1 MADEDS
7 PRPTPQQVTATTHTR
22 HSSSEHRTSQRKET
36 LTIRIQVEAH
46 VGAITNPEA
55 AREAGYAVAIVA
67 REDRPGYPALLV
79 GERIYNA
86 SGGTRDKQ
94 FCVTANETES
104 HRDGTFGIEEARMFG
119 DLLKKHFV
127 DAKLACI
134 VKVCVTVFK
143 SPETHRHVYT
153 EVVTYQIDPFEWT
166 PRSHGVTTTTHKIPT
181 LGLED

>member
-1 MADEDS
+1 MQLPSWREKIAL
-7 PRPTPQQVTATTHTR
+7 VT
-22 HSSSEHRTSQRKET
+22 
-36 LTIRIQVEAH
+36 L
-46 VGAITNPEA
+46 
-55 AREAGYAVAIVA
+55 
-67 REDRPGYPALLV
+67 ALLV

>member
-1 MADEDS
+1 M
-7 PRPTPQQVTATTHTR
+7 
-22 HSSSEHRTSQRKET
+22 
-36 LTIRIQVEAH
+36 IRIQVEAH
-46 VGAITNPEA
+46 VGAITNLEA
-55 AREAGYAVAIVA
+55 VKQAGYEVAIQS
-67 REDRPGYPALLV
+67 RKTRPGYPIILV

-86 SGGTRDKQ
+86 SDGTLDKK
-94 FCVTANETES
+94 FCVTANETYS
-104 HRDGTFGIEEARMFG
+104 HRDGTFGIEEAHVIG

-127 DAKLACI
+127 DTKLARI

-166 PRSHGVTTTTHKIPT
+166 SRSHGVTTTTHKIPT

>member
-1 MADEDS
+1 M
-7 PRPTPQQVTATTHTR
+7 
-22 HSSSEHRTSQRKET
+22 
-36 LTIRIQVEAH
+36 IRIQVEAH

-127 DAKLACI
+127 DAKLAPASSRCA
-134 VKVCVTVFK
+134 
-143 SPETHRHVYT
+143 
-153 EVVTYQIDPFEWT
+153 
-166 PRSHGVTTTTHKIPT
+166 
-181 LGLED
+181 

>member
-1 MADEDS
+1 
-7 PRPTPQQVTATTHTR
+7 
-22 HSSSEHRTSQRKET
+22 
-36 LTIRIQVEAH
+36 
-46 VGAITNPEA
+46 
-55 AREAGYAVAIVA
+55 
-67 REDRPGYPALLV
+67 
-79 GERIYNA
+79 
-86 SGGTRDKQ
+86 
-94 FCVTANETES
+94 
-104 HRDGTFGIEEARMFG
+104 MFG

>member
-1 MADEDS
+1 M
-7 PRPTPQQVTATTHTR
+7 
-22 HSSSEHRTSQRKET
+22 
-36 LTIRIQVEAH
+36 
-46 VGAITNPEA
+46 
-55 AREAGYAVAIVA
+55 
-67 REDRPGYPALLV
+67 
-79 GERIYNA
+79 
-86 SGGTRDKQ
+86 
-94 FCVTANETES
+94 TANETES

-127 DAKLACI
+127 DAKLARI

-166 PRSHGVTTTTHKIPT
+166 SRSRGVTTTTHKIPT